1 MSEDTHTRHINSRC
15 TRPFSIMDVGKSV
28 VLDECPSI
36 NFRRDNLMNR
46 DAKSNRVVESS
57 NIVDVVAM
65 DVQSIDGV

>member
-1 MSEDTHTRHINSRC
+1 
-15 TRPFSIMDVGKSV
+15 MDVGKSV

-46 DAKSNRVVESS
+46 DAKPNRVVEPS

-65 DVQSIDGV
+65 DV